1 MNTYDA
7 AALRSELTHD
17 EGRRNRIYK
26 DTVGKTSGGVGR
38 NLDDVGLMD
47 DEIDLMLTNDIARAE
62 RFLDANLPWW
72 RELDD
77 VRQRVLMN
85 MAFNMAGRLLGFH
98 MMLAATKAGDY
109 ETAANEMANSLWA
122 KQVGDRADRLEHMMR
137 TGGTA

>member
-1 MNTYDA
+1 MSTYDD
-7 AALRSELTHD
+7 AALRAELTRD

-47 DEIDLMLTNDIARAE
+47 DEIDLMLDNDIARTE
-62 RFLDANLPWW
+62 KFLDANLSWW
-72 RELDD
+72 RQLDD

-85 MAFNMAGRLLGFH
+85 MAFNMGGRLMGFH
-98 MMLAATKAGDY
+98 MMLTAANTGDF

-122 KQVGDRADRLEHMMR
+122 KQVGERADRLTKMMR
-137 TGGTA
+137 TGGV

>member
-1 MNTYDA
+1 MSTYDGT
-7 AALRSELTHD
+7 ALRAELTRD

-47 DEIDLMLTNDIARAE
+47 DEIDLMLTNDIGRAE

-72 RELDD
+72 RQLDD

-98 MMLAATKAGDY
+98 MMLAAAKAGDY
-109 ETAANEMANSLWA
+109 ETAANEMANSIWA
-122 KQVGDRADRLEHMMR
+122 KQVGDRAERLEQMMR
-137 TGGTA
+137 TGGV